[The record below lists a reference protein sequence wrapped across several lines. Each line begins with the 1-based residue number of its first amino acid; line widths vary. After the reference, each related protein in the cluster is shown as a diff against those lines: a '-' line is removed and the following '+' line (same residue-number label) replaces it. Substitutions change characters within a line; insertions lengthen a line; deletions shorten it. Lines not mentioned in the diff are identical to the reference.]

1 MAGHSK
7 WNNIRHKKAK
17 EDSKRSK
24 VWSKCARALMAAARQ
39 GGPDPAMNLSLRYAI
54 DEARY
59 ANMPRDTIERAIK
72 KGAGELGA
80 ANFESVRYEGYGPNG
95 VAVVVDALT
104 DNRSRT
110 APDVRHLFSK
120 HGGNMGQ
127 SGSVAYIFE
136 TRGQIVIDSE
146 KTTAEKSWTPQSKPR
161 RRHHR
166 TRISRRPLDH
176 PHRPNRVRQSKRN
189 HRSRRPAH
197 HRGSHHHDPKH
208 DRQHRR
214 PDRRRKTHQTHR
226 RPRRQRGRP
235 EGLRK
240 LRTRRPRRASHRPI
254 TTTPTTRGRYARSV
268 TPQQK
273 QTQRPNRGQR
283 SIAASTPAPL
293 RRKPRT
299 STTTRPLNPT
309 AASAPAYPSTSR

>member
-24 VWSKCARALMAAARQ
+24 IWSKCARALMAAARQ

-146 KTTAEKSWTPQSKPR
+146 KTTAEKVMDTAIEAGADDITEPESPGDPWIILTDPTEFAKAKETIEAAGLPIIEAAITMIPNMTVSIDDQTDAEKL
-161 RRHHR
+161 
-166 TRISRRPLDH
+166 IKLIDALEDNEDVQKVYANFELADH
-176 PHRPNRVRQSKRN
+176 VAQ
-189 HRSRRPAH
+189 A
-197 HRGSHHHDPKH
+197 
-208 DRQHRR
+208 
-214 PDRRRKTHQTHR
+214 
-226 RPRRQRGRP
+226 
-235 EGLRK
+235 
-240 LRTRRPRRASHRPI
+240 I
-254 TTTPTTRGRYARSV
+254 
-268 TPQQK
+268 
-273 QTQRPNRGQR
+273 GQ
-283 SIAASTPAPL
+283 
-293 RRKPRT
+293 
-299 STTTRPLNPT
+299 
-309 AASAPAYPSTSR
+309 